1 MGSVGASRKHRIKL
15 YPWDPAE
22 HMRSEEDMIGY
33 LNAVLD
39 EDDHTVLMSAIGDV
53 ARAKGMTQV
62 SRETGLGRES
72 LYKSLSAQGNPEF
85 ATVQKVLKSLGLQL
99 RVAPLGSEESGD

>member
-1 MGSVGASRKHRIKL
+1 MGRIASQSKNKIELRRWDVTL
-15 YPWDPAE
+15 YLD
-22 HMRSEEDMIGY
+22 SEEAIVGY

-39 EDDHTVLMSAIGDV
+39 EDDPALLTAALGDV

-72 LYKSLSAQGNPEF
+72 LYKSLSLQGNPEF
-85 ATVQKVLKSLGLQL
+85 ATVQKVLKSLGLKL
-99 RVAPLGSEESGD
+99 RVSA

>member
-1 MGSVGASRKHRIKL
+1 MQT
-15 YPWDPAE
+15 
-22 HMRSEEDMIGY
+22 EEDMIGY
-33 LNAVLD
+33 LNAVLEID
-39 EDDHTVLMSAIGDV
+39 AYTVLMSAIGDV

-72 LYKSLSAQGNPEF
+72 LYKSLSSEGNPHF

-99 RVAPLGSEESGD
+99 QVASFTPEEFEEPEESQVPQD

>member
-1 MGSVGASRKHRIKL
+1 MRSVDTPRKHKIKL
-15 YPWDPAE
+15 YLWDPAE
-22 HMRSEEDMIGY
+22 RMHAEEDMIGY

-62 SRETGLGRES
+62 ARETGLGRES
-72 LYKSLSAQGNPEF
+72 LYKSLSEQGNPEF
-85 ATVQKVLKSLGLQL
+85 ATVQKVLKSLGLKL
-99 RVAPLGSEESGD
+99 RVSA

>member
-1 MGSVGASRKHRIKL
+1 VGRVEARQETKVELR
-15 YPWDPAE
+15 PWDVTRYLDSDQA
-22 HMRSEEDMIGY
+22 IVGY

-39 EDDHTVLMSAIGDV
+39 EDDPALLMAALGDV

-72 LYKSLSAQGNPEF
+72 LYKALSLQGNPEF
-85 ATVQKVLKSLGLQL
+85 ATVQKVLRSLGLNL
-99 RVAPLGSEESGD
+99 RVSG

>member
-1 MGSVGASRKHRIKL
+1 MMESVGVKKHRIEL
-15 YPWDPAE
+15 RRWDPAR
-22 HMRSEEDMIGY
+22 HMHTEEDMIGY

-62 SRETGLGRES
+62 ARETGLGRES
-72 LYKSLSAQGNPEF
+72 LYKSLSEQGNPEF
-85 ATVQKVLKSLGLQL
+85 ATVQKVLKSLGLKL
-99 RVAPLGSEESGD
+99 RVSA